1 MAETSIGNG
10 CNNSQSENNKN
21 HATEI
26 MLFLGAG
33 ASLPAGITGVEG
45 MVNKLIKDLQKISYG
60 EYLKI
65 VTEVT
70 EFLRNWVKGKED
82 KKVDIELLLETIEKM
97 ENINNDV
104 ISLLFEKKAT
114 FLNRFENVIAKNGQ
128 GILLST
134 MA

>member
-1 MAETSIGNG
+1 MAETSIGNE

-45 MVNKLIKDLQKISYG
+45 MVNKLIKNLQKISYD
-60 EYLKI
+60 EYFKI

-70 EFLRNWVKGKED
+70 MDSMVNGVLKD
-82 KKVDIELLLETIEKM
+82 LKKQT
-97 ENINNDV
+97 
-104 ISLLFEKKAT
+104 
-114 FLNRFENVIAKNGQ
+114 
-128 GILLST
+128 
-134 MA
+134 